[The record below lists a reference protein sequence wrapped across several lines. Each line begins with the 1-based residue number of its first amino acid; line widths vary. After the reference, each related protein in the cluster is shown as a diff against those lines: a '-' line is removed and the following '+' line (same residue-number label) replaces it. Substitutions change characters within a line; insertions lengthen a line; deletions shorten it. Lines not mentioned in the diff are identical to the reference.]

1 MPRSLLVPELLEM
14 LAEGRHAELAEFV
27 GDLHPKDAAE
37 FLSGLD
43 DERIIEVLAILPLAM
58 ARNCFVYF
66 DADLQERIVV
76 GSGRERVRALLSL
89 MSSDDRAQF
98 IESLD
103 ERVRDSV
110 LPLLAR
116 AAKEDLLRRDLYE
129 PDQVGA
135 ILSTDYCAL
144 RSHLTV
150 PQAIEQVRAQAPS
163 KDTIYYS
170 YVVDD
175 AGQLLGI
182 VSLRDLML
190 ARAHQT
196 VGAIM
201 KTDPISVFA
210 DDDQEQAADRIRE
223 YGLIAIP
230 VVDRDGRLL
239 GIVTH
244 DDAAEVAEEEAA
256 EDMERLAGI
265 TGDDELQDYA
275 DESVFSHFRRRVLW
289 VSLLAVSFFA
299 TAAVIKSHDGDVAR
313 LGLLAALLP
322 LVLATGGNVGA
333 QASTAVLLGLKQ
345 KLRPGSLPFVLWKE
359 LRIAASLA
367 IVLAAIAAMV
377 AWLVLGGQSAAT
389 GDGQPVTAAQF
400 CLAVG
405 AAMALH
411 VVTAALVGAAIPLG
425 VAALRHDPA
434 MVATPALTTIADLS
448 GTVIYFATATHLLG
462 LRG

>member
-27 GDLHPKDAAE
+27 AEQHPKDAAD

-43 DERIIEVLAILPLAM
+43 DDHVIEVLAILPVPLASS
-58 ARNCFVYF
+58 CFVYF
-66 DADLQERIVV
+66 DADRQERIVV
-76 GSGRERVRALLSL
+76 GSGRERVRALLSA
-89 MSSDDRAQF
+89 MSSDDRAAF
-98 IESLD
+98 FESLD
-103 ERVRDSV
+103 ERVRDSI

-116 AAKEDLLRRDLYE
+116 AAKEDLLRRDLFE
-129 PDQVGA
+129 PDQVGS

-163 KDTIYYS
+163 KDTVYYS

-175 AGQLLGI
+175 DGRLLGI
-182 VSLRDLML
+182 VSLRDLIL

-196 VGAIM
+196 VGQIM
-201 KTDPISVFA
+201 KTDAISVFA
-210 DDDQEQAADRIRE
+210 DDDQEHAADRIRE
-223 YGLIAIP
+223 YALIAIP
-230 VVDRDGRLL
+230 VVDRAGKLL

-265 TGDDELQDYA
+265 TRDDELAGYA
-275 DESVFSHFRRRVLW
+275 GESVLSHFRRRVLW
-289 VSLLAVSFFA
+289 VSCLAGSFFA
-299 TAAVIKSHDGDVAR
+299 TAAVIKAHDRDLSQ
-313 LGLLAALLP
+313 LGVLAALLP

-333 QASTAVLLGLKQ
+333 QAATAVLLGLKQ
-345 KLRPGSLPFVLWKE
+345 ELTPRSLPLVLWKE
-359 LRIAASLA
+359 LRVAMVLA
-367 IVLAAIAAMV
+367 IVLATIAGFV
-377 AWLVLGGQSAAT
+377 AWLVLGGEPAAT
-389 GDGQPVTAAQF
+389 GDGGHVTALQF
-400 CLAVG
+400 SIAVG

-411 VVTAALVGAAIPLG
+411 VITAALVGAAIPLA

-434 MVATPALTTIADLS
+434 MVAIPALTTIADLS
-448 GTVIYFATATHLLG
+448 GTVIYFVTATWLLDLG
-462 LRG
+462 V